1 MKPYQLACL
10 TILGTFLL
18 TCFTFFS
25 CESDYLNRRP
35 ETVGYDFDGVYT
47 DSANYWKYCS
57 YLVVNPLFLHL
68 QNGAN
73 PYGSWDDIGDN
84 SMSTRYSGNIPCV
97 NAQQGDYYGLAT
109 NGAAKMCNDE
119 TWTNMWRHLRIAN
132 TGLQNI
138 EHYSGSDFTKKKIL
152 GLCYFYRGYVYMEL
166 TRRWGGMPYLTRPLL
181 STENMDLPRLSMQ
194 ETYEN
199 AALDFDSAAYYL
211 RDWIPDDEFQYPT
224 RIAALAMKSRCLL
237 YAASDQ
243 ARLEEHPTNPGK
255 DLWAKAAEAADEAL
269 KAAEDVMVDGSNYYG
284 LVEWGASLN
293 GDDGYYYVFKGN
305 DPRRLTKEV
314 LFGRRARI
322 NWSSNTYKECGRP
335 PGQLDGTLGVGV
347 NQLLVDCFEM
357 QATGL
362 PIEEPGSG
370 YVEQNPYVGRDPRF
384 YHDIMFNGSKIMGRT
399 LQIWNYDEATGISGS
414 MDCAMSGNNAT
425 QGYTPTGTYARKWMG
440 LNYGENNFHQCWP
453 YIRLAEVYLNFAEAA
468 NEAWGNPDVT
478 SGSSKYSAAEAL
490 NMVRN
495 RALMPDIDSR
505 FLVSKEAFRARVRN
519 ERRVELCFEEH
530 RLFDVRRWLIGKEPL
545 NRDIWKVRITKLAPG
560 YNANTY
566 PTGFKFE
573 RSVHVTRPYEDKHN
587 LFVITRNDTRLG
599 PNFKQNPGW

>member
-1 MKPYQLACL
+1 MKSYQLTCL
-10 TILGTFLL
+10 AILGTFVL
-18 TCFTFFS
+18 TCFSFFS

-35 ETVGYDFDGVYT
+35 ETVGYDFDGVYS

-73 PYGSWDDIGDN
+73 PYGTWDDIGDN

-97 NAQQGDYYGLAT
+97 IAQQGDYYGLAT

-138 EHYSGSDFTKKKIL
+138 EYYSGSDFTKRKIL

-166 TRRWGGMPYLTRPLL
+166 TRRWGGMPYLTKPLL
-181 STENMDLPRLSMQ
+181 STEDMDLPRLSMQ

-243 ARLEEHPTNPGK
+243 ARLENHPTNPRK
-255 DLWAKAAEAADEAL
+255 DLWVKAAEAADEAL

-322 NWSSNTYKECGRP
+322 NWNSNTYKECGRP

-347 NQLLVDCFEM
+347 NQLMVDCFEM
-357 QATGL
+357 QASGL
-362 PIEEPGSG
+362 PIEETGSG

-384 YHDIMFNGSKIMGRT
+384 YHNIMYNGCQIMGRT

-468 NEAWGNPDVT
+468 NEAWGNPDVV
-478 SGSSKYSAAEAL
+478 SGGSRYSAAKAL
-490 NMVRN
+490 NVVRN

-505 FLVSKEAFRARVRN
+505 FLNSKEAFRARIRN

-560 YNANTY
+560 YDIKIY
-566 PTGFKFE
+566 PTGFRFE
-573 RSVHVTRPYEDKHN
+573 RFVHVTRPYEDRHN